1 MIQYNTTNLLP
12 MLKYNHHNSTITLQN
27 ILLGMAVS
35 KSFLLEIVPSSPDG
49 KLLPAP
55 EDHDVDAPKD
65 HDVNAPK
72 DHDVNAPEDHDV
84 DAPNDG
90 DA

>member
-1 MIQYNTTNLLP
+1 

-65 HDVNAPK
+65 HDV
-72 DHDVNAPEDHDV
+72 

-90 DA
+90 DASEDWEDTWGNDYCLCNNRYG